1 MKRRPMSRR
10 ASKKSFRRGAKVH
23 RKNGASTS
31 GIMRGGI
38 RL

>member
-1 MKRRPMSRR
+1 MKRRPMSARS
-10 ASKKSFRRGAKVH
+10 SKKSFRRGSKVN
-23 RKNGASTS
+23 RKNGQSRG